1 MLAIVCRCMYK
12 TSTPGDRATIR
23 KQLPVV
29 LTSLEMKMPI
39 NWCTMVIHVLGFHS
53 LDQFE
58 EAGPYVVSNLL
69 DIERYH
75 TLYKSMARG
84 TNNVMASINNH
95 YALLE
100 AAISAR
106 LEDDIAWTTAPTV
119 SSVAGLSARM
129 DSRDRA
135 DRFCRALGGATSST
149 LSDEAYQQV
158 QTLWA
163 DAYPE
168 YAAFHRRFN
177 AARRRRVD
185 GIYESISMWSTR
197 ETVGQDDSGS
207 TGAYYLFTLADQ
219 TIFVFVFVCH
229 TTFICVLLLDGI
241 RSRVRA
247 CNLIC
252 VLQLHNRMEYAGAT
266 FRTWDSQKNLKHHD
280 DAQLVLDYSPPGSD
294 EIKRAYARIKRLFV
308 HQAYPGG
315 PSRCIVEGSWYDVVG
330 TCLVSK
336 TTLVRR
342 NRANPFN
349 TSSRFAFLD
358 NCSERPVA
366 VWPRDPFDQLPD
378 GHREKKWFHVIDRN
392 QSVLYA

>member
-1 MLAIVCRCMYK
+1 MYK

-185 GIYESISMWSTR
+185 GIYASISMWSTR
-197 ETVGQDDSGS
+197 AAVSQTEKQWAKMTAEVQVHITYLLSQTRPFLFS
-207 TGAYYLFTLADQ
+207 FSYAIQHSYVFYFWMAYDH
-219 TIFVFVFVCH
+219 VF
-229 TTFICVLLLDGI
+229 
-241 RSRVRA
+241 
-247 CNLIC
+247 
-252 VLQLHNRMEYAGAT
+252 E
-266 FRTWDSQKNLKHHD
+266 
-280 DAQLVLDYSPPGSD
+280 LV
-294 EIKRAYARIKRLFV
+294 I
-308 HQAYPGG
+308 
-315 PSRCIVEGSWYDVVG
+315 
-330 TCLVSK
+330 
-336 TTLVRR
+336 
-342 NRANPFN
+342 
-349 TSSRFAFLD
+349 
-358 NCSERPVA
+358 
-366 VWPRDPFDQLPD
+366 
-378 GHREKKWFHVIDRN
+378 
-392 QSVLYA
+392 